1 MAVTLIDMNPS
12 LPVISKLVAKPTFI
26 QKLSQETI

>member
-12 LPVISKLVAKPTFI
+12 LPVISKLNAKPTFI
-26 QKLSQETI
+26 